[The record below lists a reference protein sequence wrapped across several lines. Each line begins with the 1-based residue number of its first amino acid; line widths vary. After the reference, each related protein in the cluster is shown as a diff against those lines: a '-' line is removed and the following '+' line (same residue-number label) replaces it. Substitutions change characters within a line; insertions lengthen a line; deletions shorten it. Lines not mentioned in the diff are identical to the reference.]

1 MTTMPRGQ
9 APVYKLKSRNLP
21 VFLDRNT
28 PVPTRSRKIKS
39 LKIARSRE
47 EEADGKSVTTVTATM
62 QDKMT
67 SRGSLLSALC
77 SLSVDK
83 YQTIQ

>member
-1 MTTMPRGQ
+1 MIMTITTQTFSGLEVSTMTTMPRGQ

-62 QDKMT
+62 
-67 SRGSLLSALC
+67 
-77 SLSVDK
+77 
-83 YQTIQ
+83 